1 MWYNSC
7 VIISFVNSNFIKG
20 GAPMA
25 KKRRIRCFVCKN
37 LVSQDGLDFL
47 DENEVAY
54 AVIPLRI
61 ANKIGCVCS
70 KCFETY
76 SSNIADN
83 IEVAAGKFGDVP
95 NDTENTTTEE
105 IQTQNEDTV
114 NTSKAS
120 TETSIHENEDYKKL
134 MEIRDRYPCLEYSL
148 DSLFEVV
155 TRYVFGQKE
164 AVKNV
169 LYALYFNQMANYLE
183 DLGQLP
189 FKHKHIL
196 LIGGTGVGKT
206 LLATT
211 AAKAFGVVHS
221 VSNAT
226 PITSAGYI
234 GDKVENVLERLLDVA
249 NGNLEIAQNGIIILD
264 EIDKKRSTSHGNNH
278 DVTGKAVQQELLKL
292 LEPSRVMIKNHT
304 ISFYT
309 GNLTVIMMGAFVG
322 LDEVIEARTK
332 THHLGF
338 GIPDESKKP
347 KSKDVLPDDL
357 IEYGFIP
364 EIVGRI
370 PIICELN
377 KLTHDVIVDI
387 IYTNLERY
395 NLLFSVKNFELYF
408 DPVLID
414 KIADEIMES
423 QTGARDVE
431 NKIDSILRP
440 ALYRVF
446 QSHPDGICE
455 IDSNGAVKILL
466 RNLQNPKKLETFE
479 TEPIKKYAD
488 RAADY
493 T

>member
-1 MWYNSC
+1 
-7 VIISFVNSNFIKG
+7 
-20 GAPMA
+20 MA
-25 KKRRIRCFVCKN
+25 NKRRVRCFVCKN
-37 LVSQDGLDFL
+37 LVSSDSIDLL
-47 DENEVAY
+47 TENEIDY

-61 ANKIGCVCS
+61 ANKVGCVCS
-70 KCFETY
+70 KCFDSY
-76 SSNIADN
+76 SSKIADN
-83 IEVAAGKFGDVP
+83 IEIAAGKFDDIP
-95 NDTENTTTEE
+95 NPSGTQQNTEKEAHTEKNANTQKTSSE
-105 IQTQNEDTV
+105 TV
-114 NTSKAS
+114 L
-120 TETSIHENEDYKKL
+120 HENEDYKKL
-134 MEIRDRYPCLEYSL
+134 MEIRDHYPCLEYSL
-148 DSLFEVV
+148 DSLFQVV

-164 AVKNV
+164 AIKNV

-211 AAKAFGVVHS
+211 AAKAFGVVYS

-234 GDKVENVLERLLDVA
+234 GDKVENVLERLLDAA
-249 NGNLEIAQNGIIILD
+249 NGNIEQAQNGVIILD

-292 LEPSRVMIKNHT
+292 LEPSRVMIKNNT
-304 ISFYT
+304 VSFYT
-309 GNLTVIMMGAFVG
+309 GNLTIIMMGAFVG
-322 LDEVIEARTK
+322 LDEIIEARTK
-332 THHLGF
+332 TRHLGF
-338 GIPDESKKP
+338 GIPEETTKS
-347 KSKDVLPDDL
+347 KSKDILPDDI

-395 NLLFSVKNFELYF
+395 NLLFSVKNFDLYF

-414 KIADEIMES
+414 KIADEIMQS

-455 IDSNGAVKILL
+455 IDANGSIKILL
-466 RNLQNPKKLETFE
+466 RNLKNPKNFETFE
-479 TEPIKKYAD
+479 TEPIKKYAELS
-488 RAADY
+488 ADY
-493 T
+493 N

>member
-1 MWYNSC
+1 
-7 VIISFVNSNFIKG
+7 
-20 GAPMA
+20 MA

-37 LVSQDGLDFL
+37 LVSQDDIDFSE
-47 DENEVAY
+47 ENEVAY

-61 ANKIGCVCS
+61 ANKVGCVCS

-76 SSNIADN
+76 SSNIADD
-83 IEVAAGKFGDVP
+83 IEASAGKFGDIQSDSETNTNKEITVQ
-95 NDTENTTTEE
+95 NNNTE
-105 IQTQNEDTV
+105 QTSNSSV
-114 NTSKAS
+114 
-120 TETSIHENEDYKKL
+120 ETSFHENEDYKKL

-183 DLGQLP
+183 DLGQLSL
-189 FKHKHIL
+189 KHKHIL

-211 AAKAFGVVHS
+211 AAKAFGVVYS

-234 GDKVENVLERLLDVA
+234 GDKVESILERLLDKA
-249 NGNLEIAQNGIIILD
+249 NGDIETAQNGIIILD
-264 EIDKKRSTSHGNNH
+264 EIDKKRSVSHSNNY
-278 DVTGKAVQQELLKL
+278 DATGKAVQQELLKL
-292 LEPSRVMIKNHT
+292 LEPSRVMIKNNT
-304 ISFYT
+304 VSFYT
-309 GNLTVIMMGAFVG
+309 GNLTIIMMGAFVG
-322 LDEVIEARTK
+322 LDEVIESRTK
-332 THHLGF
+332 IHHLGF
-338 GIPDESKKP
+338 GVREETT
-347 KSKDVLPDDL
+347 KSTDKEILPDDL

-395 NLLFSVKNFELYF
+395 NFLFSVKNFELYF

-414 KIADEIMES
+414 KIADEIMQS

-455 IDSNGAVKILL
+455 IDSNGAIKILL
-466 RNLQNPKKLETFE
+466 RNLKNPKKLETFE
-479 TEPIKKYAD
+479 TEPIKKYAE

-493 T
+493 N

>member
-1 MWYNSC
+1 
-7 VIISFVNSNFIKG
+7 
-20 GAPMA
+20 MA
-25 KKRRIRCFVCKN
+25 NKRRIRCFVCKN
-37 LVSQDGLDFL
+37 LVSQDSIELL
-47 DENEVAY
+47 AENEVAY

-61 ANKIGCVCS
+61 ANKVGCVCS
-70 KCFETY
+70 KCFDSY
-76 SSNIADN
+76 ASNIADN
-83 IEVAAGKFGDVP
+83 IEIAAGKFSDIP
-95 NDTENTTTEE
+95 NSTDSSQVSESSSQNEENEETKKTENSSD
-105 IQTQNEDTV
+105 N
-114 NTSKAS
+114 SP
-120 TETSIHENEDYKKL
+120 ETSFSENEDYKKL
-134 MEIRDRYPCLEYSL
+134 MEIRERYPCLEYSL

-155 TRYVFGQKE
+155 TRHVFGQKE

-226 PITSAGYI
+226 PITSASYI
-234 GDKVENVLERLLDVA
+234 GDKVEHVLERLLDAA
-249 NGNLEIAQNGIIILD
+249 NGDIELAQNGILILD
-264 EIDKKRSTSHGNNH
+264 EIDKKRSTSHSNNF
-278 DVTGKAVQQELLKL
+278 DATGKAVQQELLKL
-292 LEPSRVMIKNHT
+292 LEPSRVMIKNNT
-304 ISFYT
+304 VSFYT
-309 GNLTVIMMGAFVG
+309 GNLTIIMMGAFVG
-322 LDEVIEARTK
+322 LDEIIEARTK
-332 THHLGF
+332 TRHLGF
-338 GIPDESKKP
+338 GIPDENP
-347 KSKDVLPDDL
+347 KSKSKEILPDDL

-364 EIVGRI
+364 EFVGRI
-370 PIICELN
+370 PIVCELN
-377 KLTHDVIVDI
+377 KLTHNVIVDI

-414 KIADEIMES
+414 KIADEILQS

-455 IDSNGAVKILL
+455 IDSNGAIKILL
-466 RNLQNPKKLETFE
+466 RNLKNPKKLETFE
-479 TEPIKKYAD
+479 TMPIEKYAELSG
-488 RAADY
+488 DY
-493 T
+493 I

>member
-1 MWYNSC
+1 
-7 VIISFVNSNFIKG
+7 
-20 GAPMA
+20 MA
-25 KKRRIRCFVCKN
+25 NKRRVRCFVCKN
-37 LVSQDGLDFL
+37 LVSSDSIDLL
-47 DENEVAY
+47 AENEVAY

-61 ANKIGCVCS
+61 ANKVGCVCS
-70 KCFETY
+70 KCFESY
-76 SSNIADN
+76 SSNIADD
-83 IEVAAGKFGDVP
+83 IEIAAGKFGDIQNTTDSSKSTESP
-95 NDTENTTTEE
+95 TQTETIENTSTP
-105 IQTQNEDTV
+105 
-114 NTSKAS
+114 A
-120 TETSIHENEDYKKL
+120 TETSFNENEDYKKL
-134 MEIRDRYPCLEYSL
+134 LEIRDRYPCLEYSL
-148 DSLFEVV
+148 DSLFELV

-234 GDKVENVLERLLDVA
+234 GDKVENVLERLLDAA
-249 NGNLEIAQNGIIILD
+249 NGNVEVAQNGIIILD

-292 LEPSRVMIKNHT
+292 LEPSRVMIKNNT
-304 ISFYT
+304 VSFYT

-332 THHLGF
+332 TRHLGF
-338 GIPDESKKP
+338 GIPEESKKS
-347 KSKDVLPDDL
+347 KSKEILPDDL

-408 DPVLID
+408 DPILID

-455 IDSNGAVKILL
+455 IDSNGAIKILL
-466 RNLQNPKKLETFE
+466 RNLKNPKKLETFE
-479 TEPIKKYAD
+479 TTPIQKYAE

-493 T
+493 N

>member
-1 MWYNSC
+1 
-7 VIISFVNSNFIKG
+7 
-20 GAPMA
+20 MA

-37 LVSQDGLDFL
+37 LVSQDDLDFL
-47 DENEVAY
+47 EENEVAH

-61 ANKIGCVCS
+61 ANKVGCVCS

-76 SSNIADN
+76 SSNIADD
-83 IEVAAGKFGDVP
+83 IEASAGKFGNIQSDSETNTNNEITVQ
-95 NDTENTTTEE
+95 NNNTE
-105 IQTQNEDTV
+105 QTSNSSV
-114 NTSKAS
+114 
-120 TETSIHENEDYKKL
+120 ETSFRENEDYKKL
-134 MEIRDRYPCLEYSL
+134 MEIRDCYPCLEYSL

-211 AAKAFGVVHS
+211 AARAFGVVHS

-234 GDKVENVLERLLDVA
+234 GDKVENVLERLLDAA

-292 LEPSRVMIKNHT
+292 LEPSRVMIKNNT
-304 ISFYT
+304 VSFYT

-322 LDEVIEARTK
+322 LDEIIEARTK
-332 THHLGF
+332 TRHLGF
-338 GIPDESKKP
+338 GISEESP
-347 KSKDVLPDDL
+347 KSKIKEILPDDL

-414 KIADEIMES
+414 KIADEIMQS

-455 IDSNGAVKILL
+455 IDSNGAIKILL
-466 RNLQNPKKLETFE
+466 RNLKNPKKLETFE
-479 TEPIKKYAD
+479 TEPIKKYAE

-493 T
+493 N

>member
-1 MWYNSC
+1 
-7 VIISFVNSNFIKG
+7 
-20 GAPMA
+20 MA
-25 KKRRIRCFVCKN
+25 KKRRVRCFVCSN
-37 LVSQDGLDFL
+37 LVSSNNLDFL
-47 DENEVAY
+47 AENEVAY
-54 AVIPLRI
+54 SVIPLRI
-61 ANKIGCVCS
+61 ANKVGCVCS
-70 KCFETY
+70 KCFDSY

-83 IEVAAGKFGDVP
+83 IEVAAGKFGDIP
-95 NDTENTTTEE
+95 NIEDSILESESQTKNKIVEE
-105 IQTQNEDTV
+105 TSNVQN
-114 NTSKAS
+114 
-120 TETSIHENEDYKKL
+120 ETSIKESEDYKKL
-134 MEIRDRYPCLEYSL
+134 IEIRDRYPCLEYSL

-234 GDKVENVLERLLDVA
+234 GDKVENVLERLLDAA

-264 EIDKKRSTSHGNNH
+264 EFDKKRSTSHGNNH

-292 LEPSRVMIKNHT
+292 LEPSRVMTKNNT
-304 ISFYT
+304 VSFYT

-332 THHLGF
+332 TRHLGF
-338 GIPDESKKP
+338 GIPEESKKS
-347 KSKDVLPDDL
+347 KSKEILPDDL

-455 IDSNGAVKILL
+455 IDSNGAIKVLL
-466 RNLQNPKKLETFE
+466 RNLKNPKLLETFE
-479 TEPIKKYAD
+479 TEPIKKYAE

-493 T
+493 N

>member
-1 MWYNSC
+1 
-7 VIISFVNSNFIKG
+7 
-20 GAPMA
+20 MA

-37 LVSQDGLDFL
+37 LVSQDDLDFL
-47 DENEVAY
+47 EENEVAY

-61 ANKIGCVCS
+61 ANKVGCVCS

-76 SSNIADN
+76 SSNIADD
-83 IEVAAGKFGDVP
+83 IEASAGKFGDIQSDSETNTNNEITVQ
-95 NDTENTTTEE
+95 NNNTE
-105 IQTQNEDTV
+105 QTSNSSV
-114 NTSKAS
+114 
-120 TETSIHENEDYKKL
+120 ETSFRENEDYKKL

-211 AAKAFGVVHS
+211 AARAFGVVHS

-234 GDKVENVLERLLDVA
+234 GDKVENVLERLLDAA

-292 LEPSRVMIKNHT
+292 LEPSRVMIRNNT
-304 ISFYT
+304 VSFYT

-322 LDEVIEARTK
+322 LDEIIEARTK
-332 THHLGF
+332 TRHLGF
-338 GIPDESKKP
+338 GIPEESP
-347 KSKDVLPDDL
+347 KSKIKEILPDDL

-414 KIADEIMES
+414 KIADEIMQS

-455 IDSNGAVKILL
+455 IDSNGAIKILL
-466 RNLQNPKKLETFE
+466 RNLKNPKKLETFE
-479 TEPIKKYAD
+479 TEPIKKYAE

-493 T
+493 N

>member
-1 MWYNSC
+1 
-7 VIISFVNSNFIKG
+7 
-20 GAPMA
+20 MA
-25 KKRRIRCFVCKN
+25 NKRRVRCFVCKN
-37 LVSQDGLDFL
+37 LVSSDSIDLL
-47 DENEVAY
+47 AENEIAY

-61 ANKIGCVCS
+61 ANKVGCVCS
-70 KCFETY
+70 KCFDSY

-83 IEVAAGKFGDVP
+83 IELAAGKFDDIPNPTDLHQNTVEDVH
-95 NDTENTTTEE
+95 TEKKEH
-105 IQTQNEDTV
+105 TQI
-114 NTSKAS
+114 TSS
-120 TETSIHENEDYKKL
+120 ETNFQENEDYKKL

-196 LIGGTGVGKT
+196 LIGSTGVGKT

-211 AAKAFGVVHS
+211 AAKAFGVIHS

-234 GDKVENVLERLLDVA
+234 GDKVENVLERLLDAA
-249 NGNLEIAQNGIIILD
+249 NGNVELAQNGIIILD
-264 EIDKKRSTSHGNNH
+264 EIDKKRSSSHGDNH

-292 LEPSRVMIKNHT
+292 LEPSRVIIKNNT
-304 ISFYT
+304 VSFYT
-309 GNLTVIMMGAFVG
+309 GNLTIIMMGAFVG
-322 LDEVIEARTK
+322 LDEIIDARTK
-332 THHLGF
+332 TRHLGF
-338 GIPDESKKP
+338 GIPEENT
-347 KSKDVLPDDL
+347 KSKSKEILPDDL
-357 IEYGFIP
+357 IKYGFIP

-377 KLTHDVIVDI
+377 KLTHDVIIDI

-408 DPVLID
+408 DPILID
-414 KIADEIMES
+414 KIADEIMQS

-455 IDSNGAVKILL
+455 IDANGSIKILL
-466 RNLQNPKKLETFE
+466 RNLKNPKKFETFE
-479 TEPIKKYAD
+479 TEPIKKYAELSD
-488 RAADY
+488 DY
-493 T
+493 N

>member
-1 MWYNSC
+1 M
-7 VIISFVNSNFIKG
+7 
-20 GAPMA
+20 
-25 KKRRIRCFVCKN
+25 
-37 LVSQDGLDFL
+37 
-47 DENEVAY
+47 
-54 AVIPLRI
+54 
-61 ANKIGCVCS
+61 
-70 KCFETY
+70 
-76 SSNIADN
+76 
-83 IEVAAGKFGDVP
+83 
-95 NDTENTTTEE
+95 
-105 IQTQNEDTV
+105 
-114 NTSKAS
+114 
-120 TETSIHENEDYKKL
+120 
-134 MEIRDRYPCLEYSL
+134 
-148 DSLFEVV
+148 
-155 TRYVFGQKE
+155 
-164 AVKNV
+164 
-169 LYALYFNQMANYLE
+169 
-183 DLGQLP
+183 
-189 FKHKHIL
+189 
-196 LIGGTGVGKT
+196 
-206 LLATT
+206 
-211 AAKAFGVVHS
+211 
-221 VSNAT
+221 
-226 PITSAGYI
+226 
-234 GDKVENVLERLLDVA
+234 
-249 NGNLEIAQNGIIILD
+249 
-264 EIDKKRSTSHGNNH
+264 
-278 DVTGKAVQQELLKL
+278 
-292 LEPSRVMIKNHT
+292 
-304 ISFYT
+304 
-309 GNLTVIMMGAFVG
+309 G

-338 GIPDESKKP
+338 GIPEESKKP
-347 KSKDVLPDDL
+347 KSKEVLPDDL

-408 DPVLID
+408 DPILID

-479 TEPIKKYAD
+479 TMPIQKYAE

>member
-1 MWYNSC
+1 M
-7 VIISFVNSNFIKG
+7 V
-20 GAPMA
+20 
-25 KKRRIRCFVCKN
+25 KKRRIRCFVCNN
-37 LVSQDGLDFL
+37 LVSPDIIDSSEEHDF
-47 DENEVAY
+47 AY

-61 ANKIGCVCS
+61 EKKVGCICS
-70 KCFETY
+70 KCLKPYYDNF
-76 SSNIADN
+76 ADN
-83 IEVAAGKFGDVP
+83 IEAAAGKFGNTSEQKDS
-95 NDTENTTTEE
+95 TLIENFK
-105 IQTQNEDTV
+105 NEDT
-114 NTSKAS
+114 NTEQSSVPS
-120 TETSIHENEDYKKL
+120 TQTSVHENDDYKKL

-155 TRYVFGQKE
+155 SRYVFGQKE
-164 AVKNV
+164 AIKNV

-211 AAKAFGVVHS
+211 AAKVFGVVHS

-226 PITSAGYI
+226 PITSAGYV
-234 GDKVENVLERLLDVA
+234 GDKVENILERLLDAA
-249 NGNLEIAQNGIIILD
+249 NGNIEIAQNGVIILD

-292 LEPSRVMIKNHT
+292 LEPSKVSIKNNT
-304 ISFYT
+304 VSFYT
-309 GNLTVIMMGAFVG
+309 GNLTIIMMGAFVG

-332 THHLGF
+332 TRHLGF
-338 GIPDESKKP
+338 GIPEEEP
-347 KSKDVLPDDL
+347 KSKNKEILPDDL

-370 PIICELN
+370 PIVCELN

-408 DPVLID
+408 DPILIE

-455 IDSNGAVKILL
+455 IDSNGAIKILL
-466 RNLQNPKKLETFE
+466 RNLKNPKTLETFE
-479 TEPIKKYAD
+479 TEPIKKYVESANN
-488 RAADY
+488 Y
-493 T
+493 I